1 MPSYDDLFVN
11 DDLNNSRE
19 NRLNHVLFGLFL
31 KAEYR
36 EQILSRLKIL
46 EDAIIY
52 KPAYLHWGGRPD
64 FAIESYD
71 GETIG
76 YIEVELDKN
85 QEQLDDYRR
94 KAGVPVYSFGR
105 AKKDH
110 EITLKQLVEI
120 GEAILDEDPA
130 PQFNLMVKHLAK
142 QVKESSRVRHG
153 GSVRPIGD
161 RQLQTPVGKA
171 LVTAGMVNWGT
182 DPAFRPGRLYG
193 RASGPNGISARVFSQ
208 KSSDKTLSL
217 FYITGGRAVVNFVNY
232 TCLIDYLPNTTA
244 ADNSGRF
251 RNARAH

>member
-1 MPSYDDLFVN
+1 
-11 DDLNNSRE
+11 
-19 NRLNHVLFGLFL
+19 
-31 KAEYR
+31 
-36 EQILSRLKIL
+36 
-46 EDAIIY
+46 
-52 KPAYLHWGGRPD
+52 
-64 FAIESYD
+64 
-71 GETIG
+71 
-76 YIEVELDKN
+76 
-85 QEQLDDYRR
+85 
-94 KAGVPVYSFGR
+94 
-105 AKKDH
+105 
-110 EITLKQLVEI
+110 
-120 GEAILDEDPA
+120 
-130 PQFNLMVKHLAK
+130 MVKHLAK

-244 ADNSGRF
+244 NLDGATTL
-251 RNARAH
+251 NASLSEMLTNGLTVFNYRPRIPAGSALWTGQRS